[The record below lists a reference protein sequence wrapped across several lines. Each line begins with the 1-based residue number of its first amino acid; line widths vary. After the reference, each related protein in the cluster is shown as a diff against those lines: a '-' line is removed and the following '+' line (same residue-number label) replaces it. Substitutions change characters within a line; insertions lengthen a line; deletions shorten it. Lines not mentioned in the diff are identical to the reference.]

1 MKDLVAKRSAC
12 IIFCIQL
19 IPEFFQILSQYLM
32 FVCIALMVGYL
43 YQMQKRT
50 AMFGNFRCAS
60 AKSINLINLRSNFNM
75 DIALTDQFYQKYFEN
90 GSNGDL
96 ATNAEEEIRSLL
108 GIALG
113 AMLAAGQSL
122 KQRKEELG
130 KGFTAW
136 ISNNEFV
143 KSDANKLI
151 KLFDC
156 FGENFD
162 GLNGVNPI
170 ALLKLLTPNQ
180 RASRAVLADLIDESG
195 DSAVSCADV
204 DSIQREH
211 KIKSVPTIKSVNTAE
226 IESNVDLKMV
236 GNQKGGTGIFRLEV
250 KDYQLANQLDN
261 EWKESGFTASQWM
274 RFMSSS
280 ARAVQEIA
288 QVVLGRNIVDESE
301 LDRLT
306 VAIKESMVEVA
317 CGDMKTDFSPVDVG
331 SGINELP
338 LAVTECLTKI
348 KNLEMKIASCKSP
361 VGTDA
366 MMQRIRLLERESLLH
381 KLKMLAVE
389 YELDIETLLWN
400 TTTDVEQSVVTNS

>member
-1 MKDLVAKRSAC
+1 LHTARAGVFSNIVTILNVCLYCLDGRIFISNAKAHRYVWQLVG
-12 IIFCIQL
+12 
-19 IPEFFQILSQYLM
+19 
-32 FVCIALMVGYL
+32 ALL
-43 YQMQKRT
+43 LNQ
-50 AMFGNFRCAS
+50 S
-60 AKSINLINLRSNFNM
+60 INLRSNFNM
-75 DIALTDQFYQKYFEN
+75 DIALTDHFYQKYFEN

-96 ATNAEEEIRSLL
+96 ATNAEEIRSLL

-122 KQRKEELG
+122 KQRKDELG

-143 KSDANKLI
+143 KRDANKLI

-162 GLNGVNPI
+162 ALSGVNPI
-170 ALLKLLTPNQ
+170 ALLGLLAPNQ
-180 RASRAVLADLIDESG
+180 RVSRAVLADLIDECD
-195 DSAVSCADV
+195 DSAVSSADV

-211 KIKSVPTIKSVNTAE
+211 KIKSVPTIKSVNGE
-226 IESNVDLKMV
+226 IESKVDLKMV

-261 EWKESGFTASQWM
+261 QWKESGFTASQWM

-280 ARAVQEIA
+280 ARSLQEIA

-306 VAIKESMVEVA
+306 VAIKESMFKVA

-389 YELDIETLLWN
+389 YELDIEALLWN